1 MTAFSLRGK
10 EVTMQTRWVWWI
22 ALMHVSL
29 FGLCLMGALGKA
41 SRARSIMLV
50 ATGVWFLLQ
59 GVDEVLMGN
68 FFRSGLIEYPIL
80 VVYWVGTILYI
91 KRYDHATR

>member
-1 MTAFSLRGK
+1 MTAFVLRGK

-29 FGLCLMGALGKA
+29 FGLTVMGAVVRRNA
-41 SRARSIMLV
+41 ANATMLI

-80 VVYWVGTILYI
+80 VVYWVGLLLYLR
-91 KRYDHATR
+91 RYEPNR

>member
-1 MTAFSLRGK
+1 M
-10 EVTMQTRWVWWI
+10 
-22 ALMHVSL
+22 
-29 FGLCLMGALGKA
+29 
-41 SRARSIMLV
+41 
-50 ATGVWFLLQ
+50 WFLLQ
-59 GVDEVLMGN
+59 GVGEVLMGN

>member
-1 MTAFSLRGK
+1 MTAFVLRGK

-29 FGLCLMGALGKA
+29 FGLCVMGAA
-41 SRARSIMLV
+41 VRCNAANATMLIS
-50 ATGVWFLLQ
+50 TGVWFLLQ

-68 FFRSGLIEYPIL
+68 FFRNGLIEYPIL
-80 VVYWVGTILYI
+80 VVYWVGLLLYLR
-91 KRYDHATR
+91 RYEPNR

>member
-1 MTAFSLRGK
+1 MTAFVLRGK

-29 FGLCLMGALGKA
+29 FGMCVMGAVVRRNA
-41 SRARSIMLV
+41 ANATMLIS
-50 ATGVWFLLQ
+50 TGAWFLLQ

-68 FFRSGLIEYPIL
+68 FFSNGLIEYPIL
-80 VVYWVGTILYI
+80 LAYWSGLLLYLR
-91 KRYDHATR
+91 RYEHATH

>member
-1 MTAFSLRGK
+1 MTAFVLRGK
-10 EVTMQTRWVWWI
+10 EVEMQTRWVAWL

-29 FGLCLMGALGKA
+29 FGMCVMGAVVRRNA
-41 SRARSIMLV
+41 ANATMLI

-68 FFRSGLIEYPIL
+68 FFRNGLIEYPIL
-80 VVYWVGTILYI
+80 VVYWVGLLLYLR
-91 KRYDHATR
+91 RYEPNR

>member
-1 MTAFSLRGK
+1 MTAFVLRGK

-22 ALMHVSL
+22 ALMHVSI

-50 ATGVWFLLQ
+50 ATGAWFLLQ

-68 FFRSGLIEYPIL
+68 FFRNGLIEYPIL
-80 VVYWVGTILYI
+80 VVYWVGLLLYLR
-91 KRYDHATR
+91 RYEPNR